1 MTAFLITALITTI
14 SLVIISKLPL
24 GIEIDGFNKAL
35 IAGLVFGVL
44 NAIVAPILLVLALP
58 VTFLTLGLASGLV
71 KFIVNVIIFALAAQL
86 VEGFQL
92 KNGIWSAVIGAI
104 ILSLS
109 NSIISNLIYNFL

>member
-1 MTAFLITALITTI
+1 LLI
-14 SLVIISKLPL
+14 
-24 GIEIDGFNKAL
+24 
-35 IAGLVFGVL
+35 
-44 NAIVAPILLVLALP
+44 LALP